1 MEFQKIKVTKQNT
14 LDVTYKDE
22 DGNIVQFTG
31 ANVVHKDLRKAME
44 ALTPHFA
51 IVTEQREAYNVT
63 MNTLKAQKIT
73 DEGENNIYKRLTVD
87 GVSFSN
93 GEKRVSLTGT
103 RLLMKAGVISL
114 TSPTVNLEDDEDY
127 LYHNELDIDI
137 EAVKYEAKT
146 YIEEK
151 KWGVKQSE
159 IDFKDIDPYENVEA
173 GDVPDAGTQ
182 APKKRGRKP
191 KKVA

>member
-14 LDVTYKDE
+14 LDVTYKDA

-31 ANVVHKDLRKAME
+31 ANMVHKDLRKAME
-44 ALTPHFA
+44 ALTPHLS
-51 IVTEQREAYNVT
+51 IITEQREAYNT
-63 MNTLKAQKIT
+63 TLNTLKTQKIT

-87 GVSFSN
+87 GISFSN
-93 GEKRVSLTGT
+93 NEKRVSLSGT

-114 TSPTVNLEDDEDY
+114 SSPTVNLEDDEDY
-127 LYHNELDIDI
+127 QYNNELDIDI
-137 EAVKYEAKT
+137 EAVKYEAKA

-151 KWGVKQSE
+151 KWGVKQAE
-159 IDFKDIDPYENVEA
+159 IDFNDIEPFSGVEA
-173 GDVPDAGTQ
+173 ENVPDAGKE